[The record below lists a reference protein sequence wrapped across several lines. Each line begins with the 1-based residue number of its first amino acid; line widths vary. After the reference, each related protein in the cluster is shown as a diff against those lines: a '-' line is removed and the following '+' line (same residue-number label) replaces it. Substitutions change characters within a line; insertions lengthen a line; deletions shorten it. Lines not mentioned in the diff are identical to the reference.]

1 MEMLVPEYTI
11 RELTTDAD
19 IAQAFPVMLQ
29 LRTTLADAHAFV
41 RAAQRQRD
49 SGYRLI
55 AACDEADRIVGLAG
69 WRFGESLAWG
79 RHVYVDDLVTDE
91 DARSSG
97 AGRAMLDWLKATG
110 REAGCRELH
119 LDSGV
124 QRLRAHA
131 FYEREGM
138 ARTSHHF
145 RIVL

>member
-1 MEMLVPEYTI
+1 VAAYTI

-29 LRTTLADAHAFV
+29 LRTTLADAHGFV
-41 RAAQRQRD
+41 RAVQRQRA

-55 AACDEADRIVGLAG
+55 AACVGAKRIVGLAG
-69 WRFGESLAWG
+69 WRFGESLMWG

-97 AGRAMLDWLKATG
+97 AGRAMLNWLKAQG

-124 QRLRAHA
+124 QRTRAHA

-138 ARTSHHF
+138 ERTSHHF